1 MPGDAQPLT
10 QGVAIVKDDGSPTDY
25 FIRWAQER
33 QIDITAGITAAQAEQ
48 LIVDYL
54 AAHPIQ
60 AGTGIAITPSGNLAD
75 DPTVSLD
82 AVLDDLND
90 VDTVTAPPTDGQA
103 LVWVDADAL
112 WKPGDVASG
121 GGGGGV
127 EAYYNSN
134 NTSTVVNPTPVPPTA
149 VISVTV
155 NASTIAR
162 VFSVQGEI
170 NWRTGAHGM
179 RGHILLDGVQVWP
192 NVVVNNGID
201 PITTGDGQDVL
212 VFSGINIPVPGDGN
226 AHTIALSWES
236 QGATTAI
243 TLENRHISA
252 INMASPKQWPGNVIQ
267 EYVCAGGETEVV
279 LSNIPQTFRDLQ
291 LRAVARVNAAGN
303 DVQMKIQCNGDTG
316 NNYAHQQVFANGATL
331 TGVRSTGVSAIVWM
345 QATGNSN
352 TLPNLWASGHFDF
365 GDYRS
370 TLHNKTGF
378 GNSYNR
384 DTDTRELTYSGEWRS
399 NNAITSIRVFPN
411 SGSFTAGTVITLY
424 GIGGPGSATIYNRP
438 WYWSPP
444 AASSFALQSGDAT
457 MPILA
462 DDLDVGLL
470 FNANTPVVGDEVRMA
485 YRTLTSKALD
495 WSLTVRMNWNFISA
509 SAALGIYLH
518 DSVGGRAI
526 EWGWVS
532 SGSDLLLRG
541 RLNSLTSFSVST
553 STTARGYANWLRVA
567 RVGANLLYYLST
579 DGKLWTLFL
588 TETIAAWL
596 ANDPD
601 RVGVGV
607 RFNNATYPVLY
618 SVDHFALT
626 GPAV

>member
-1 MPGDAQPLT
+1 
-10 QGVAIVKDDGSPTDY
+10 
-25 FIRWAQER
+25 
-33 QIDITAGITAAQAEQ
+33 
-48 LIVDYL
+48 
-54 AAHPIQ
+54 
-60 AGTGIAITPSGNLAD
+60 
-75 DPTVSLD
+75 
-82 AVLDDLND
+82 
-90 VDTVTAPPTDGQA
+90 
-103 LVWVDADAL
+103 
-112 WKPGDVASG
+112 
-121 GGGGGV
+121 
-127 EAYYNSN
+127 
-134 NTSTVVNPTPVPPTA
+134 
-149 VISVTV
+149 
-155 NASTIAR
+155 
-162 VFSVQGEI
+162 
-170 NWRTGAHGM
+170 
-179 RGHILLDGVQVWP
+179 
-192 NVVVNNGID
+192 
-201 PITTGDGQDVL
+201 
-212 VFSGINIPVPGDGN
+212 
-226 AHTIALSWES
+226 
-236 QGATTAI
+236 
-243 TLENRHISA
+243 
-252 INMASPKQWPGNVIQ
+252 
-267 EYVCAGGETEVV
+267 
-279 LSNIPQTFRDLQ
+279 
-291 LRAVARVNAAGN
+291 
-303 DVQMKIQCNGDTG
+303 
-316 NNYAHQQVFANGATL
+316 
-331 TGVRSTGVSAIVWM
+331 
-345 QATGNSN
+345 
-352 TLPNLWASGHFDF
+352 
-365 GDYRS
+365 
-370 TLHNKTGF
+370 
-378 GNSYNR
+378 
-384 DTDTRELTYSGEWRS
+384 
-399 NNAITSIRVFPN
+399 
-411 SGSFTAGTVITLY
+411 
-424 GIGGPGSATIYNRP
+424 
-438 WYWSPP
+438 
-444 AASSFALQSGDAT
+444 LQSGDAT